1 MKERGKGTS
10 LGRKMGVL
18 VLGILLLT
26 GAVVFWQYEN
36 TKEQKRY
43 EDRTQDLEQKDR
55 KTETKTAEQTE
66 EQKQEKEETNEEKSV
81 QDTSQEEA
89 QTPFADI
96 TNLSA
101 FATPVMGMYDGLLK
115 EALSSWITEYEL
127 EAETGEILTAVT
139 PQDDPQTTEFYLK
152 LDDAK
157 GSLVKLT
164 WHPRERVVTASQCGY
179 TQEEIEA
186 GIGRDNGPKSR
197 DITPQE
203 EEQFLR
209 EQEEAAEQAEEQ
221 PQPDVQEQK
230 EEGE

>member
-1 MKERGKGTS
+1 MKRNTQNTSIRGKIA
-10 LGRKMGVL
+10 VL
-18 VLGILLLT
+18 VVGLFLLIGVVIFQQYQST
-26 GAVVFWQYEN
+26 GEQEQYEDYR
-36 TKEQKRY
+36 KEQK
-43 EDRTQDLEQKDR
+43 E
-55 KTETKTAEQTE
+55 E
-66 EQKQEKEETNEEKSV
+66 EQEKKETDRAEKEKEEKEETDEEKSV
-81 QDTSQEEA
+81 QDNPEEEA

-96 TNLSA
+96 TNLPA

-127 EAETGEILTAVT
+127 EAKTGAILTAVT
-139 PQDDPQTTEFYLK
+139 PQDDPQATEFYLK

-164 WHPRERVVTASQCGY
+164 WHPRERVVTASRCGY

-186 GIGRDNGPKSR
+186 GIGRDNGPESR

-209 EQEEAAEQAEEQ
+209 EQEEEQSLN
-221 PQPDVQEQK
+221 DD
-230 EEGE
+230 

>member
-1 MKERGKGTS
+1 MKRNTQNTSIRGKVA
-10 LGRKMGVL
+10 VL
-18 VLGILLLT
+18 VVGLFLLIGVVIFQQYQST
-26 GAVVFWQYEN
+26 GEQEQYEDYR
-36 TKEQKRY
+36 KEQK
-43 EDRTQDLEQKDR
+43 E
-55 KTETKTAEQTE
+55 E
-66 EQKQEKEETNEEKSV
+66 EQEKKETDRAEKEKEEKEETNGEKSV
-81 QDTSQEEA
+81 QDNPEEEA

-164 WHPRERVVTASQCGY
+164 WHPRERVVTASRCGY

-186 GIGRDNGPKSR
+186 GIGRDNGPESR

-209 EQEEAAEQAEEQ
+209 EQEEE
-221 PQPDVQEQK
+221 PSLNDD
-230 EEGE
+230 